1 MVFLCRVQLNK
12 NIKIFLN
19 YFLGPLLFAW
29 LLFSIY
35 QQVAHRDNLEASWL
49 RIRDSFGSSRI
60 LYLFGAIALIPV
72 NWGLETLK
80 WQRSV
85 RSIHRLTFAEAF
97 KAVLSG
103 VSFSVTMPNRVG
115 EYLGRMAY
123 LPEGHRLSTI
133 PVTLVGS
140 LAQLL
145 ITITGGLLGLIF
157 LKPALLAG
165 FPELVGW
172 YLPGVWI
179 LLGLAVLLLLLYFRL
194 AGSFSFL
201 RRRLP
206 KQFIYLIEGLKA
218 FHRSL
223 LIQVLLLSAVR
234 YLVFLLQD
242 LLIFYLFDVT
252 VPVGSVFGV
261 MTLVFLV
268 LAVVPSIALLE
279 VGVRGEASIRLMG
292 LFSSNVLGI
301 GFASITIWFL
311 NLVLPA
317 LIGSL
322 LLLNLRIFKKRN
334 ESD

>member
-1 MVFLCRVQLNK
+1 MVFLWRVQPNK

-35 QQVAHRDNLEASWL
+35 TQIVHRDNLEASWL
-49 RIRDSFGSSRI
+49 RIRASFGSSHI
-60 LYLFGAIALIPV
+60 LYLFGAMVLIPV

-80 WQRSV
+80 WQLSV
-85 RSIHRLTFAEAF
+85 RAIHRLSFGEAF

-145 ITITGGLLGLIF
+145 ITILAGLIGLVV
-157 LKPALLAG
+157 LKPALLTG
-165 FPELVGW
+165 FPELEAW
-172 YLPGVWI
+172 YFPALAT
-179 LLGLAVLLLLLYFRL
+179 LLVLTLLLLLLYFRL
-194 AGSFSFL
+194 TGSFAFL

-206 KQFIYLIEGLKA
+206 QKFIFLIEGLQA

-223 LIQVLLLSAVR
+223 LIRVLLISALR
-234 YLVFLLQD
+234 YLVFLVQY
-242 LLIFYLFDVT
+242 LLVFYLFDVD
-252 VPVGSVFGV
+252 VPFAAVFGV

-292 LFSSNVLGI
+292 LFSANVLGI

>member
-35 QQVAHRDNLEASWL
+35 IQIVHRDNLEASWL
-49 RIRDSFGSSRI
+49 RIRASFGSSHV
-60 LYLFGAIALIPV
+60 LYLFGAMALIPV

-80 WQRSV
+80 WQLSV
-85 RSIHRLTFAEAF
+85 RSIHRLSFLEAF

-115 EYLGRMAY
+115 EYIGRMAY

-145 ITITGGLLGLIF
+145 ITIIAGAMGLVF
-157 LKPALLAG
+157 LKPALHRG
-165 FPELVGW
+165 FPEFSGW
-172 YLPGVWI
+172 YLPALGS
-179 LLGLAVLLLLLYFRL
+179 LLVLALLLLLLYFRL
-194 AGSFSFL
+194 TGSFAFL
-201 RRRLP
+201 RRGLP
-206 KQFIYLIEGLKA
+206 QKFIFLIEGLQA

-223 LIQVLLLSAVR
+223 LIRVLLISALR
-234 YLVFLLQD
+234 YLVFLVQY
-242 LLIFYLFDVT
+242 LLVFYLFDVD
-252 VPVGSVFGV
+252 VPPATVFGV
-261 MTLVFLV
+261 MALVFLV

-292 LFSSNVLGI
+292 LFSANVLGI

-317 LIGSL
+317 LVGSL
-322 LLLNLRIFKKRN
+322 LLLNLRIFKKRH
-334 ESD
+334 EPD